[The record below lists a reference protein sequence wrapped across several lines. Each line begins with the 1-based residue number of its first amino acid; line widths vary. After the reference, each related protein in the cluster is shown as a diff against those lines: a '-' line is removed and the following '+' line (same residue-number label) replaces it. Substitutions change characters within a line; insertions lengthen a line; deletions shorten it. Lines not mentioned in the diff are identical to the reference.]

1 MGAEVYALTHSEKKK
16 DDIKAMGAT
25 HTILTSEKDFEK
37 KHFRELDLILSTVDK
52 VEGLPLDK
60 LSQLLKVGGAIRTV
74 GLPDANAPVGP
85 RPAALSQK

>member
-1 MGAEVYALTHSEKKK
+1 MGAEVYALTHSEKKAA
-16 DDIKAMGAT
+16 DIKEMGAS
-25 HTILTSEKDFEK
+25 HMILTNEKDFEK

-60 LSQLLKVGGAIRTV
+60 LSKLLKVGGALRTV

-85 RPAALSQK
+85 LPDRLRDD